1 MSEFQ
6 SETQPI
12 VWILVDHSA
21 REESF
26 RAVAD
31 ILKEQGAHAEILTIT
46 EVIGSAARGAITG
59 GAERLLRGLRVAIQ
73 GKSDED
79 FLGAVRRARPDVLA
93 ITDARFVRALGL
105 VDTLTGIGALQ
116 VGVLPDYNLSEDW
129 LKSSVQ
135 AFVVPHQSYRERLAK
150 RGIDATRVIV
160 AGPPIQP
167 RFAQDQ
173 DRDAIRK
180 EFNFAA
186 DQHVVLVRAD
196 GIDSA
201 WLDKV
206 VFQATLVESKV
217 KFVFHHNG
225 DGATAATLRRAAQQ
239 YGLRALM
246 FGHVPDLQK
255 YVAASDLV
263 IAASREPLIAEIV
276 ALDRPV
282 LFVGDA
288 GAGSDQVEFLV
299 REKAARHVSD
309 LLRLG
314 TEIDGFLESA
324 TLEVAR
330 EAAAA
335 ISAKN
340 GSRDVADALL
350 LATKHRHEWA
360 VKSPVTPSDEG
371 GPDEEPA
378 PAGAFEE
385 IGAQSD
391 KQGAA
396 SPDYSGIGMA
406 EARDQLARLIL
417 DEREIEKRLD
427 EATKQQERWRGRL
440 NLAREWNET
449 DLAAEAEALVR
460 SHIAEVEILVKDLA
474 GIRQQ
479 KVRLKVAAHG
489 GKPGETHSET
499 NASPDVENRFRK
511 MEADSDLKDLK
522 DRIRRELGE

>member
-1 MSEFQ
+1 
-6 SETQPI
+6 
-12 VWILVDHSA
+12 
-21 REESF
+21 
-26 RAVAD
+26 
-31 ILKEQGAHAEILTIT
+31 
-46 EVIGSAARGAITG
+46 
-59 GAERLLRGLRVAIQ
+59 
-73 GKSDED
+73 
-79 FLGAVRRARPDVLA
+79 
-93 ITDARFVRALGL
+93 LGL

-116 VGVLPDYNLSEDW
+116 VGVLPDYNLGSDW

-135 AFVVPHQSYRERLAK
+135 AFIVPHESFRERLAK
-150 RGIDATRVIV
+150 RGIDSDRVIV

-173 DRDAIRK
+173 DRAAIRK
-180 EFNFAA
+180 EFGFAD

-225 DGATAATLRRAAQQ
+225 DGSTAATLRRAAQQ

-263 IAASREPLIAEIV
+263 IAASRDPLIAEIV

-288 GAGSDQVEFLV
+288 GAGSDQVEFLL

-314 TEIDGFLESA
+314 TEIDGFLAPA
-324 TLEVAR
+324 TLEAAR

-360 VKSPVTPSDEG
+360 VKPPVVSGDGAPEQ
-371 GPDEEPA
+371 EPA
-378 PAGAFEE
+378 GSGAFEE
-385 IGAQSD
+385 IGTQTNESGKD
-391 KQGAA
+391 TQ
-396 SPDYSGIGMA
+396 DYSGIGMA

-417 DEREIEKRLD
+417 EEREIEKRLD
-427 EATKQQERWRGRL
+427 EATKQQERWRSRL
-440 NLAREWNET
+440 NLAREWNEA
-449 DLAAEAEALVR
+449 DLASEAEALVR
-460 SHIAEVEILVKDLA
+460 SHIADAEVLAKDLA

-479 KVRLKVAAHG
+479 KVRLKIAAHG
-489 GKPGETHSET
+489 GKLGEPQPDAAS
-499 NASPDVENRFRK
+499 SPDVENRFRK
-511 MEADSDLKDLK
+511 MESDNDLKDLK

>member
-31 ILKEQGAHAEILTIT
+31 ILKEQGAQAEILTIT

-116 VGVLPDYNLSEDW
+116 VGVLPDYNLSADW

-135 AFVVPHQSYRERLAK
+135 AFIVPHESFRERLSK

-180 EFNFAA
+180 EFKFAA

-196 GIDSA
+196 GIDAA

-255 YVAASDLV
+255 YISASDLV

-330 EAAAA
+330 AAAAA

-350 LATKHRHEWA
+350 VATKHRHEWA
-360 VKSPVTPSDEG
+360 VKTPVTPSDEG

-385 IGAQSD
+385 IGAQPD
-391 KQGAA
+391 RNGAA

-460 SHIAEVEILVKDLA
+460 SHIGEVEILVKDLA

-489 GKPGETHSET
+489 GKPGETQSET

-511 MEADSDLKDLK
+511 MEADSDLKGLK